1 MQKVENKV
9 SDVSG
14 LITNTAFN
22 MKLEKLK
29 KIIDH
34 DKHVASWLATDNFAA
49 TLKPVALAAKMKLL
63 IS

>member
-34 DKHVASWLATDNFAA
+34 DKYVASWLATDNFAA

>member
-1 MQKVENKV
+1 
-9 SDVSG
+9 
-14 LITNTAFN
+14 

-34 DKHVASWLATDNFAA
+34 DKYVASWLATDNFAA

>member
-34 DKHVASWLATDNFAA
+34 DKYVAPWLATDTFAA
-49 TLKPVALAAKMKLL
+49 TLKPVTLAAKMKLL